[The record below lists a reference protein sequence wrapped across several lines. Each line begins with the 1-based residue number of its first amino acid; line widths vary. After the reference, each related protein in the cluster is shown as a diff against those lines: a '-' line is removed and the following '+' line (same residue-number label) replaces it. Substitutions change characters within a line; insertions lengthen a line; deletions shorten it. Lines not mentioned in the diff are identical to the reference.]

1 MTMNERL
8 YLILFNRHVRHSE
21 PAHDHEYL
29 WIQPGRA
36 PPPAY
41 RYYPHICD
49 FLAFV
54 SSRSRDKDLLG
65 MQTPYGNRKE
75 FNKWCT
81 SAHTSVIDNLVTIFK
96 L

>member
-1 MTMNERL
+1 MSAFTSSF
-8 YLILFNRHVRHSE
+8 LIGTFDIAS
-21 PAHDHEYL
+21 
-29 WIQPGRA
+29 
-36 PPPAY
+36 PPMITSTFGFSLAGPRSPAY

-75 FNKWCT
+75 FNKWC
-81 SAHTSVIDNLVTIFK
+81 AGVHTSIIDNLVTVFK